1 MRVLAL
7 DVGDRR
13 VGLAISDPTGLLAS
27 PLGHVERGPTDV
39 QDIIRVAEDNDAAQI
54 VVGLPLTL
62 AGESRA
68 QAGKVRGFVREL
80 RSATDIPVETVDE
93 RLSTVQAQRLLTD
106 SDGVRVVAPT
116 ETGAESTPQ
125 PPPSSY
131 RRTWTLGGRSGSASV
146 VVARI
151 AGV

>member
-27 PLGHVERGPTDV
+27 PLGVVERSQSDV
-39 QDIIRVAEDNDAAQI
+39 QEIVGIAEDNDAATI

-62 AGESRA
+62 AGDSGA
-68 QAGKVRGFVREL
+68 QAGKVRRFVREL
-80 RSATDIPVETVDE
+80 RSATGIPVVTVDE

-106 SDGVRVVAPT
+106 SDRGRRSNRDR
-116 ETGAESTPQ
+116 GRID
-125 PPPSSY
+125 SSAAAVILQSY
-131 RRTWTLGGRSGSASV
+131 LDFHR
-146 VVARI
+146 
-151 AGV
+151 

>member
-27 PLGHVERGPTDV
+27 PLGAIERGPTDV
-39 QDIIRVAEDNDAAQI
+39 QDIIRVAEDNDATTI

-62 AGESRA
+62 AGESRT
-68 QAGKVRGFVREL
+68 QAGKVRQFVREL
-80 RSATDIPVETVDE
+80 RSATGIPVVTVDE

-106 SDGVRVVAPT
+106 SDRGRRSIRDRGRIDASAAAVIL
-116 ETGAESTPQ
+116 Q
-125 PPPSSY
+125 SY
-131 RRTWTLGGRSGSASV
+131 LDSQR
-146 VVARI
+146 
-151 AGV
+151 

>member
-13 VGLAISDPTGLLAS
+13 VGLAISDPTGMLAS
-27 PLGHVERGPTDV
+27 PLGHVERGPTDIQEIV
-39 QDIIRVAEDNDAAQI
+39 GIAEGNDATQI

-68 QAGKVRGFVREL
+68 QAGKVRQFVREL
-80 RSATDIPVETVDE
+80 RSATGIPVVTIDE

-106 SDGVRVVAPT
+106 SDQGRRSNRDR
-116 ETGAESTPQ
+116 GRID
-125 PPPSSY
+125 SSAAAVILQSY
-131 RRTWTLGGRSGSASV
+131 LDSRR
-146 VVARI
+146 
-151 AGV
+151 